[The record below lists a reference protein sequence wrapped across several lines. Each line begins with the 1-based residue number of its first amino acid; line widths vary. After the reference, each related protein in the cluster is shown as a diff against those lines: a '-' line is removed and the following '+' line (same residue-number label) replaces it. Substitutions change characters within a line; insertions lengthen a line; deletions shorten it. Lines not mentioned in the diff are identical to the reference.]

1 MSKKILVAIHD
12 HKAKRYGFPQTV
24 DSLVDA
30 ERTLSSVVNS
40 DKGDI
45 ALYPADFT
53 LVKIGSYDSSTGVI
67 SVCDPHVN
75 VCSALDLKAE

>member
-1 MSKKILVAIHD
+1 MKKILVAIHD

-30 ERTLSSVVNS
+30 ERQLTSVVNAE
-40 DKGDI
+40 KGDI

-53 LVKIGSYDSSTGVI
+53 LVQIGHYDSETGELQK
-67 SVCDPHVN
+67 CDPHVN
-75 VCSALDLKAE
+75 ICSALDLKQS